1 MATAEGMHPLP
12 WPSFIPMAE
21 DRSHNGQG
29 PEATGPRVIR
39 AMGLVFG
46 DIGTSPIYTL
56 TIVFALLPPTKENV
70 VGVLSL
76 VFWTLVLL
84 VTVQYAW
91 LAMKLDRE
99 GQGGTIMLREIL
111 LRWVKPGRMAA
122 IVSLLTFIGVSLL
135 MGDGVITPAI
145 SIISAVEG
153 VLLIPG
159 LETLSE
165 KAIVAIAVGIT
176 LALFFFQR
184 KGADHVSGAFG
195 PFMLAWFIALFVS
208 GFFSLLKEPTLVKVI
223 NPFYAVNFLG
233 RHGLLGF
240 IVLSDVVLC
249 ATGGEALYA
258 DMGHLGKLPIKRAWW
273 FVFPALFIN
282 YLGQG
287 AFALHNPDARPY
299 IFGLVKSQ
307 APFLY
312 LPFLILAIGATII
325 ASQAMISG
333 VFSIVYQGITTRLM
347 PLLKVSYTSSHLK
360 SQIYIGSVNWILM
373 MAVILVI
380 LVFRKS
386 ENLGA
391 AYGLAVTGA
400 MSVTSIMLAIIFYF
414 QKKFALF
421 AVALGV
427 IAVDLIYF
435 SSTLTKIPHG
445 AYWSLILA
453 AVPFIMIVIWTR
465 GQRLLFSSLRPLD
478 IETFLVSYEQIYAKG
493 QVIEGTAIFFA
504 RSWKV
509 VPPYVSHCMF
519 SSNIIYEK
527 NIFICINRTDAPF
540 GIKTNYIKGLG
551 TGLDALEI
559 EAGYLARINF
569 DDIFKMYDIKP
580 KIIFYGVEDIIT
592 TNPVWRIFSLI
603 KKVTPNFVQ
612 FNKLPASKV
621 HGVVTRVEM

>member
-1 MATAEGMHPLP
+1 MSMKDNG
-12 WPSFIPMAE
+12 SY
-21 DRSHNGQG
+21 NGQG
-29 PEATGPRVIR
+29 PEATASRVVR

-56 TIVFALLPPTKENV
+56 TIVFALLPPTRENV

-76 VFWTLVLL
+76 VFWTMMIL
-84 VTVQYAW
+84 VTAEYAW

-99 GQGGTIMLREIL
+99 GQGGAIMLREIIVRL
-111 LRWVKPGRMAA
+111 IKPGRMAA
-122 IVSLLTFIGVSLL
+122 VVSLLTFIGVSLL
-135 MGDGVITPAI
+135 LGDGVITPAI

-153 VLLIPG
+153 ILLIPG
-159 LETLSE
+159 LEILSQE
-165 KAIVAIAVGIT
+165 IIMAIAIAIT

-184 KGADHVSGAFG
+184 KGADRISGAFG
-195 PFMLAWFIALFVS
+195 PFMLVWFLTLFVS
-208 GFFSLLKEPTLVKVI
+208 GFFSLLTEPSLVKVV
-223 NPFYAVNFLG
+223 NPYYALDFML
-233 RHGLLGF
+233 RQGLLGF

-273 FVFPALFIN
+273 FVFIALFIN

-287 AFALHNPDARPY
+287 AFALQNPDARTY
-299 IFGLVKSQ
+299 LFGMVKSQ
-307 APFLY
+307 VPFLY
-312 LPFLILAIGATII
+312 IPFLLLTIGATVI

-333 VFSIVYQGITTRLM
+333 VFSIVYQGVTTRLM

-360 SQIYIGSVNWILM
+360 SQIYIGSVNWVLM
-373 MAVILVI
+373 AAVILII

-391 AYGLAVTGA
+391 AYGLAVTGS
-400 MSVTSIMLAIIFYF
+400 MTVTGIMLALVFGL
-414 QKKFALF
+414 QRRLTLF
-421 AVALGV
+421 AVSLGV
-427 IAVDLIYF
+427 VLVDLVYF

-453 AVPFIMIVIWTR
+453 AVPFAVIAIWTQ
-465 GQRLLFSSLRPLD
+465 GQKLLFSSLRPLD
-478 IETFLVSYEQIYAKG
+478 LETFLVSYEQVYAKG
-493 QVIEGTAIFFA
+493 RVIEGTAIFFA

-509 VPPYVSHCMF
+509 IPPYVSHCMF

-527 NIFICINRTDAPF
+527 NIFICINRTDYPF
-540 GIKTNYIKGLG
+540 GIKTNYIKGIG

-559 EAGYLARINF
+559 EAGYLARIDF
-569 DDIFKMYDIKP
+569 DLIFKMYEITP

-592 TNPVWRIFSLI
+592 TNPVWRVFSFI